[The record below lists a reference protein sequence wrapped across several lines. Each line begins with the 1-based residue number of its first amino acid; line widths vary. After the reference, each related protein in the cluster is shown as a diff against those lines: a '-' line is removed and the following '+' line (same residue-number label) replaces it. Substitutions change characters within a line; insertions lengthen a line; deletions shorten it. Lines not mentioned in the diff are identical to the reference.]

1 MQNQISK
8 LVLKKLSISEDEAK
22 QVKELLEEGRS
33 HYKISSELNIARS
46 KIWRNVQVMGLGKK
60 KKIEIQ
66 KVSYFR
72 WEDFDNSVI

>member
-1 MQNQISK
+1 M
-8 LVLKKLSISEDEAK
+8 LKKLSISEDEAK

-60 KKIEIQ
+60 KK
-66 KVSYFR
+66 
-72 WEDFDNSVI
+72 